1 MEVGLGRNVPLG
13 RGGKQPGQFLA
24 LRFLALRFLA
34 LRFLALRFLALRFLA
49 LRFLVLRFLVLGPVG
64 PGAGG
69 VHRGSS

>member
-34 LRFLALRFLALRFLA
+34 LRFL
-49 LRFLVLRFLVLGPVG
+49 VLGPVG